1 MAVPSYGVLIHYPS
15 GMSRVETLVGPM
27 PTKAGDPV
35 EIKRQPSG
43 SWIAK
48 EDPKMQPS
56 GALEGK
62 RYDLEVE
69 VQHPP
74 EG

>member
-1 MAVPSYGVLIHYPS
+1 MAVASYGVLVHYPS
-15 GMSRVETLVGPM
+15 GMSRVETLVGRV
-27 PTKAGDPV
+27 PTKAGDLV
-35 EIKRQPSG
+35 EIKGQPTG
-43 SWIAK
+43 SWIAR
-48 EDPKMQPS
+48 EDPKMEPE
-56 GALEGK
+56 GAFEGK